1 MTNCRQICT
10 IGITEWCALAAEG
23 SAPPVTVC
31 LEGNSMMPLIRRGK
45 DPVTIA
51 ALQHPLRVGDVVLL
65 AAGADRYVVHR
76 VWKINA
82 AAIRTLGDN
91 CANPDSWI
99 PKDHV
104 LGQAILYSRNNVKH
118 RLDTTAA
125 RLWGRAW
132 MAAFPLRKRCIQLKC
147 IIRRCYKKL
156 FLSHGPG
163 GEGNEYRYT
172 ARKTEPADC
181 AAECQRCE

>member
-1 MTNCRQICT
+1 MKNCRQICT

-23 SAPPVTVC
+23 SAPPVTIC
-31 LEGNSMMPLIRRGK
+31 LEGNSMLPLIRRGK

-65 AAGADRYVVHR
+65 TTGADRYVVHR

-91 CANPDSWI
+91 CVNPDPWI
-99 PKDHV
+99 SKENV
-104 LGQAILYSRNNVKH
+104 LGQAILYSRNNVKR

-132 MAAFPLRKRCIQLKC
+132 MAAFPLRKFCFQWRGIF
-147 IIRRCYKKL
+147 RRHC
-156 FLSHGPG
+156 
-163 GEGNEYRYT
+163 
-172 ARKTEPADC
+172 RKHFH
-181 AAECQRCE
+181 